1 MNFVPERLFN
11 LRNSFG
17 INKAEAARRLNMS
30 AMGYGRYEKGE
41 REPSFQT
48 VTYIAQ
54 VFGSSADYLYGQTDD
69 MSAKEY
75 VVSVDSNPVLFE
87 LVKNV
92 KDDEKLL
99 KRVAAYAEKLCK
111 E

>member
-1 MNFVPERLFN
+1 MNFVPERSIN

>member
-1 MNFVPERLFN
+1 MNFVPEHLIN

>member
-1 MNFVPERLFN
+1 
-11 LRNSFG
+11 
-17 INKAEAARRLNMS
+17 
-30 AMGYGRYEKGE
+30 MGYGRYEKGE